1 MILLVSHFTYLKSE
15 FLHKKNANAL
25 VTNGISVHAA
35 PLWKQTKPPPT
46 VVTLNAS
53 LRFKRG
59 LQAIKRQQS
68 PFIKDALVWMSG
80 CFWAKSTN
88 EIKDTK
94 AVDEEN
100 DDGGHSVI
108 CQGVQISIQKP
119 WVTWMT
125 MAPMMVMGGLFNDAY
140 DDDDDDQGVICQGV
154 HQSLPKW
161 PDRINGFE
169 GPSPY

>member
-1 MILLVSHFTYLKSE
+1 
-15 FLHKKNANAL
+15 
-25 VTNGISVHAA
+25 
-35 PLWKQTKPPPT
+35 
-46 VVTLNAS
+46 
-53 LRFKRG
+53 
-59 LQAIKRQQS
+59 
-68 PFIKDALVWMSG
+68 MSW

-88 EIKDTK
+88 EIEDTK

-108 CQGVQISIQKP
+108 CQGVHISIQKP

>member
-88 EIKDTK
+88 EIEDTK

-100 DDGGHSVI
+100 DDGSHSFI